1 MKSRA
6 YNRYLLALLM
16 CILAVNYV
24 DRWVLGLVQNDI
36 KADLHLTDAELGFL
50 SGIAF
55 ALFYAVMGIPIARW
69 ADRGNRATIISLCTA
84 IWSAAVALCGVAG
97 SFAQLLLVRI
107 GVGVG
112 EAGCIPPAH
121 SLIADVFDRAER
133 PRAVAR
139 YMLGISFG
147 LALGYFAGGWLN
159 QVFGWR
165 KTFMMIGIPGL
176 ILAALAKFT
185 IREPRRSKDSTTR
198 AALVSETASSLPQQP
213 AVKEM
218 ISTLWAN
225 SAFRHLLFCFSVWYF
240 FGYGL
245 LQWQPTFFIRSYG
258 LQTGELGTWLAVV
271 QGGGSALGVYL
282 GGEWA
287 YRYAANNER
296 RQLIGVAVM
305 FSIYA
310 IFNILTYLAPNR
322 YWAFAALTVA
332 AIGGNGCQG
341 PVLATMQ
348 TVVPAHMRAVS
359 LALVYFFAN
368 LIGMGLGPLAAG
380 ALSDA
385 FHPWAGDESVR
396 YALVSLS
403 PGYFWAAWHLWR
415 AGRTVARDV
424 AAAQGGVVSAA

>member
-1 MKSRA
+1 
-6 YNRYLLALLM
+6 
-16 CILAVNYV
+16 
-24 DRWVLGLVQNDI
+24 
-36 KADLHLTDAELGFL
+36 
-50 SGIAF
+50 
-55 ALFYAVMGIPIARW
+55 
-69 ADRGNRATIISLCTA
+69 
-84 IWSAAVALCGVAG
+84 
-97 SFAQLLLVRI
+97 
-107 GVGVG
+107 VG

-198 AALVSETASSLPQQP
+198 AGLVSETASSLPQQP

-245 LQWQPTFFIRSYG
+245 QQWQPTFFIRSYG

-348 TVVPAHMRAVS
+348 TVVPARMRAVS

-424 AAAQGGVVSAA
+424 AAAQGGVVGAA